1 MNRGVLLLLV
11 ALAALALRWVDLE
24 RRPMHNDEAVNAIKF
39 GRLLE
44 QGVYKYDPNE
54 HHGPS
59 LYYATLA
66 WARLSDAP
74 DFSHFTESRL
84 RFVTVLFG
92 VGLILVLSLLS
103 DALGRLG
110 TTWAAL
116 FTAVSPAMVF
126 YSRYF
131 IHEILLVFFTFLA
144 LAAGWRYWRTRLV
157 GWALLA
163 GAAVGLMASTK
174 ETFVLTLGAVAL
186 ALWLNHTWNRLLDAS
201 GLPIHAPV
209 LNFWHVG
216 GGVVV
221 CVAVAAIFFSSFFS
235 NAAGLAD
242 TLRTY
247 QPWIKRAGGE
257 TPHIHPWY
265 FYLQH
270 LLFFHSGRGPV
281 WTEAVIFLLALV
293 GALAGFRRRLLGRAN
308 SSFIRFIALYTFLLT
323 AFYSLL
329 AYKTPWCLLSF
340 WLGMMLLAGTGAA
353 VLVRCVR
360 RPFWKPGLTV
370 LLLASAAHLAW
381 QSWQQNTLYAAAQ
394 RNPYVYAQTSPDLL
408 KLVARVQSLSAVH
421 SQHSQMLIKV
431 MAPEDDYWPLPW
443 YLRDFKQIGWWDK
456 VPKDPFA
463 SIMIVSAKFDAKLDK
478 NKSHLMVGYF
488 ALRPQVFLEL
498 YVEKQL
504 WRDWLAAH
512 LPQPDE

>member
-1 MNRGVLLLLV
+1 
-11 ALAALALRWVDLE
+11 
-24 RRPMHNDEAVNAIKF
+24 
-39 GRLLE
+39 
-44 QGVYKYDPNE
+44 
-54 HHGPS
+54 
-59 LYYATLA
+59 
-66 WARLSDAP
+66 
-74 DFSHFTESRL
+74 
-84 RFVTVLFG
+84 
-92 VGLILVLSLLS
+92 
-103 DALGRLG
+103 
-110 TTWAAL
+110 
-116 FTAVSPAMVF
+116 
-126 YSRYF
+126 
-131 IHEILLVFFTFLA
+131 
-144 LAAGWRYWRTRLV
+144 
-157 GWALLA
+157 
-163 GAAVGLMASTK
+163 
-174 ETFVLTLGAVAL
+174 
-186 ALWLNHTWNRLLDAS
+186 
-201 GLPIHAPV
+201 
-209 LNFWHVG
+209 
-216 GGVVV
+216 
-221 CVAVAAIFFSSFFS
+221 VAAIFFSSFFS

-381 QSWQQNTLYAAAQ
+381 QSWQQNTLYAADQ